1 MQGRGVTVWF
11 GFQFSHL
18 LDGKAR
24 KAMRHSLD
32 LHNGEKD
39 LGLVYVL
46 TLLFH
51 AYDTMSPSCVHALWL
66 DG

>member
-1 MQGRGVTVWF
+1 
-11 GFQFSHL
+11 
-18 LDGKAR
+18 
-24 KAMRHSLD
+24 MRHSLD